1 MHQEKTWRSKSVFAE
16 RISSSK
22 GSRKSSTSSF
32 CERRSFMSG
41 FQPSLILEFATA
53 HGWRSRKIMSISGKL
68 ARIQPSIR
76 FARMSLIKRR
86 CETNLLWKR
95 SAQRLLSA
103 PESMARAGCRNSS
116 RRSAGQEDG
125 VSIVTVEVHIE
136 PAEHTGSQPPRPLP
150 RVLLRHG
157 SGLPTEGAPDST
169 PERKEELTVAGAQ
182 AQSQESSQ
190 EDHQE

>member
-1 MHQEKTWRSKSVFAE
+1 MAE
-16 RISSSK
+16 VSANLDLFGMKRLEHVTIFVLIVDDV
-22 GSRKSSTSSF
+22 RNP
-32 CERRSFMSG
+32 SG
-41 FQPSLILEFATA
+41 ATT
-53 HGWRSRKIMSISGKL
+53 
-68 ARIQPSIR
+68 P
-76 FARMSLIKRR
+76 
-86 CETNLLWKR
+86 
-95 SAQRLLSA
+95 A
-103 PESMARAGCRNSS
+103 P
-116 RRSAGQEDG
+116 GQEDG

-190 EDHQE
+190 EDHQEKRAED